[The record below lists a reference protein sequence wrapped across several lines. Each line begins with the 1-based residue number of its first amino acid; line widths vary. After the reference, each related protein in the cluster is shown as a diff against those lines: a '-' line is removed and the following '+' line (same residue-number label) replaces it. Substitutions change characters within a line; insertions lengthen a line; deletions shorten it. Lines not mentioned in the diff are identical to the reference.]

1 VAIRVAARGETTVH
15 TVKQLLESKGHD
27 VWSVSPDTSVL
38 EAIKKMA
45 DKRIGALLVLDRG
58 KPVGI
63 VSERDYARKVIL
75 QGRSSQETPVK
86 DIMTTRVVCARPDLN
101 VEECM
106 AIMTDKRIRHLPV
119 MEGDEVLG
127 MISIGD
133 LVKAII
139 AEQQFLINQ
148 LERYITG

>member
-1 VAIRVAARGETTVH
+1 MQ
-15 TVKQLLESKGHD
+15 TVKQLLEGKGHE

-38 EAIKKMA
+38 DAIKKMA
-45 DKRIGALLVLDRG
+45 DKGIGALLVLENG

-75 QGRSSQETPVK
+75 QGRSSQQTPVRE
-86 DIMTTRVVCARPDLN
+86 IMTTRVVCARPDLN

-119 MEGDEVLG
+119 MEGDRLLG

-139 AEQQFLINQ
+139 AEQQFIIKQ
-148 LERYITG
+148 LERYIAG

>member
-1 VAIRVAARGETTVH
+1 MR
-15 TVKQLLESKGHD
+15 TVKQLLEDKGQD

-38 EAIKKMA
+38 EAIRKMA
-45 DKRIGALLVLDRG
+45 DKQVGALLVLDHG

-86 DIMTTRVVCARPDLN
+86 EIMTTRVVCARPDLN

-106 AIMTDKRIRHLPV
+106 AIMTDRRIRHLPV
-119 MEGDEVLG
+119 MEGDQVLG

-139 AEQQFLINQ
+139 ADQQFMINQ
-148 LERYITG
+148 LERYIAG

>member
-1 VAIRVAARGETTVH
+1 MQ

-45 DKRIGALLVLDRG
+45 DRAVGALLVLDQG

-86 DIMTTRVVCARPDLN
+86 EIMTTRVVCARPDLS

-119 MEGDEVLG
+119 MEGDQVLG

-139 AEQQFLINQ
+139 AEQQFIIEQ
-148 LERYITG
+148 LERYIAG

>member
-1 VAIRVAARGETTVH
+1 MR

-27 VWSVSPDTSVL
+27 VWGVSPDTSVL
-38 EAIKKMA
+38 EAIKEMA
-45 DKRIGALLVLDRG
+45 DKQVGALLVLDHG

-86 DIMTTRVVCARPDLN
+86 EIMTTRVVCARPGLN

-106 AIMTDKRIRHLPV
+106 AIMTDRRIRHLPV
-119 MEGDEVLG
+119 MDGDQVLG

-139 AEQQFLINQ
+139 ADQQFIINQ
-148 LERYITG
+148 LERYIAG

>member
-1 VAIRVAARGETTVH
+1 VH

-86 DIMTTRVVCARPDLN
+86 DVMTTRVVCARPDLN

-106 AIMTDKRIRHLPV
+106 AIMTDKHIRHLPV

>member
-1 VAIRVAARGETTVH
+1 ML
-15 TVKQLLESKGHD
+15 TVKQLLESKGQD

-45 DKRIGALLVLDRG
+45 DKQVGALLVLDRG

-86 DIMTTRVVCARPDLN
+86 EIMTTRVVCARPDLN

-119 MEGDEVLG
+119 MEEDQLLG

-139 AEQQFLINQ
+139 AEQQFIINQ

>member
-1 VAIRVAARGETTVH
+1 MR

-27 VWSVSPDTSVL
+27 VWGVSPDTSVL
-38 EAIKKMA
+38 EAIKEMA
-45 DKRIGALLVLDRG
+45 DKQVGALLVLDHG

-86 DIMTTRVVCARPDLN
+86 EIMTTRVVCARPDLN

-106 AIMTDKRIRHLPV
+106 AIMTDRRIRHLPV
-119 MEGDEVLG
+119 MDGDQVLG

-139 AEQQFLINQ
+139 ADQQFIINQ
-148 LERYITG
+148 LERYIAG

>member
-1 VAIRVAARGETTVH
+1 MH

-38 EAIKKMA
+38 DAIKKMA
-45 DKRIGALLVLDRG
+45 DKQIGALLVLDG
-58 KPVGI
+58 SKPVGI

-75 QGRSSQETPVK
+75 QGRSSQETPVGE
-86 DIMTTRVVCARPDLN
+86 IMTTHVVCARPDLN

-119 MEGDEVLG
+119 MEGDQVLG

-139 AEQQFLINQ
+139 AEQQFIIEQ
-148 LERYITG
+148 LERYIAG

>member
-1 VAIRVAARGETTVH
+1 MR
-15 TVKQLLESKGHD
+15 TVKQLLEDKGHD
-27 VWSVSPDTSVL
+27 VWSVSPDSSVL
-38 EAIKKMA
+38 DAIKEMA
-45 DKRIGALLVLDRG
+45 DKQVGALLVLDHG

-86 DIMTTRVVCARPDLN
+86 EIMTTRVVCARPDLN
-101 VEECM
+101 FEECM
-106 AIMTDKRIRHLPV
+106 AIMTDRRIRHLPV
-119 MEGDEVLG
+119 MEGDRVLG

-139 AEQQFLINQ
+139 ADQQFMINQ
-148 LERYITG
+148 LERYIAG

>member
-1 VAIRVAARGETTVH
+1 MR

-45 DKRIGALLVLDRG
+45 DKQVGALLVLDHG

-75 QGRSSQETPVK
+75 QGRSSQETPVEE
-86 DIMTTRVVCARPDLN
+86 IMTTRVVCARPDLN
-101 VEECM
+101 VQECM

-119 MEGDEVLG
+119 MEGDQVLG

-139 AEQQFLINQ
+139 AEQQFIIAQ
-148 LERYITG
+148 LERYIAG

>member
-1 VAIRVAARGETTVH
+1 MR

-27 VWSVSPDTSVL
+27 VWGVSPDTSVL

-45 DKRIGALLVLDRG
+45 DKEVGALLVLDQG

-75 QGRSSQETPVK
+75 QGRSSEETSVK
-86 DIMTTRVVCARPDLN
+86 EIMTTRVVCARPELS

-119 MEGDEVLG
+119 VEGDEVLG

-139 AEQQFLINQ
+139 AEQQFIINQ
-148 LERYITG
+148 LERYIAG

>member
-1 VAIRVAARGETTVH
+1 MH

>member
-1 VAIRVAARGETTVH
+1 VH

>member
-1 VAIRVAARGETTVH
+1 MQ

-27 VWSVSPDTSVL
+27 VWSVDPDTSVL
-38 EAIKKMA
+38 DAIKKMA
-45 DKRIGALLVLDRG
+45 DKAVGALLVLDHD
-58 KPVGI
+58 KPVGM

-75 QGRSSQETPVK
+75 QGRSSEETPVK
-86 DIMTTRVVCARPDLN
+86 EIMTTRVVCARPDLS

-119 MEGDEVLG
+119 MEGDQVLG

-139 AEQQFLINQ
+139 AEQQFIIEQ
-148 LERYITG
+148 LERYIAG

>member
-1 VAIRVAARGETTVH
+1 MR
-15 TVKQLLESKGHD
+15 TVKQLLEDKGQH
-27 VWSVSPDTSVL
+27 VWSVTPDSSVL
-38 EAIKKMA
+38 EAIKEMA
-45 DKRIGALLVLDRG
+45 DKQVGALLVLDHG

-86 DIMTTRVVCARPDLN
+86 EIMTTRVVCARPDLN

-106 AIMTDKRIRHLPV
+106 AIMTDRRIRHLPV
-119 MEGDEVLG
+119 MEGDRVLG

-139 AEQQFLINQ
+139 ADQQFMINQ
-148 LERYITG
+148 LERYIAG

>member
-1 VAIRVAARGETTVH
+1 MH

-38 EAIKKMA
+38 DAIKQMA
-45 DKRIGALLVLDRG
+45 DKGVGALLVLDDG

-75 QGRSSQETPVK
+75 QGRSSQDTPVRE
-86 DIMTTRVVCARPDLN
+86 IMTTPVVCARPDLS

-106 AIMTDKRIRHLPV
+106 AIMTDKRVRHLPV
-119 MEGDEVLG
+119 MEGDQLLG

-139 AEQQFLINQ
+139 ADQQFIIKQ
-148 LERYITG
+148 LERYIAG

>member
-1 VAIRVAARGETTVH
+1 MR
-15 TVKQLLESKGHD
+15 TVKQLLESKGRD

>member
-1 VAIRVAARGETTVH
+1 MR

-27 VWSVSPDTSVL
+27 VWGVSPDTSVL
-38 EAIKKMA
+38 EAIKTMA
-45 DKRIGALLVLDRG
+45 DKQVGALLVLDHG

-86 DIMTTRVVCARPDLN
+86 EIMTTRVVCARPDLN

-106 AIMTDKRIRHLPV
+106 AIMTDRRIRHLPV
-119 MEGDEVLG
+119 MEGDQVLG

-139 AEQQFLINQ
+139 ADQQFIINQ
-148 LERYITG
+148 LERYIAG

>member
-1 VAIRVAARGETTVH
+1 MR

-27 VWSVSPDTSVL
+27 VWSVSPNTSVL

-45 DKRIGALLVLDRG
+45 DKQVGALLVLDQD

-75 QGRSSQETPVK
+75 QGRSSQETLVK
-86 DIMTTRVVCARPDLN
+86 EIMTTRVVCARPDLN

-106 AIMTDKRIRHLPV
+106 AIMTDKHIRHLPV
-119 MEGDEVLG
+119 MEGDQVLG

-139 AEQQFLINQ
+139 AEQQFMITQ
-148 LERYITG
+148 LERYIAG

>member
-1 VAIRVAARGETTVH
+1 MH

-86 DIMTTRVVCARPDLN
+86 DVMTTRVVCARPDLN

-106 AIMTDKRIRHLPV
+106 AIMTDKHIRHLPV

>member
-1 VAIRVAARGETTVH
+1 MR
-15 TVKQLLESKGHD
+15 TVKQLLEDKGQH
-27 VWSVSPDTSVL
+27 VWSVTPDSSVL
-38 EAIKKMA
+38 EAIKEMA
-45 DKRIGALLVLDRG
+45 DKQVGALLVLDHD

-86 DIMTTRVVCARPDLN
+86 EIMTTRVVCARPDLN

-106 AIMTDKRIRHLPV
+106 AIMTDRRIRHLPV
-119 MEGDEVLG
+119 MEGDRVLG

-139 AEQQFLINQ
+139 ADQQFMINQ
-148 LERYITG
+148 LERYIAG